1 MSTNPI
7 VNIYTNPFDEKERE
21 TILLENK
28 TSIIEFLCQK
38 FPTGFKRA
46 TRVYLND
53 KQIEP
58 DSFNTQLSN
67 NDRLDI
73 KIWPEEPSTTAIV
86 LAAIAGGVAAVVVMN
101 NNKPTIPTIDQPEQL
116 SNLKKPG
123 GNAYNLREQTNLAR
137 LNEPIPSQY
146 GKVKWFPDL
155 AASPYVRFENNIPV
169 VRYLLCL
176 GHGQHQIDDILI
188 GPTSILNSDD
198 VTSTL
203 YNPGDTMTEFSDNV
217 FTLPDKKNMAFNSA
231 AKKMVQCDH
240 INFHKTNK
248 HITFPD
254 DASKLTNV
262 FEEDDEIYVYSTEST
277 DFNGV
282 FVIHSVTDQR
292 ITVQDS
298 SAWLSEDNTIDAQI
312 YLKDNVIVNPFR
324 TEDENRLDQDK
335 RLGYLVNGAHTGI
348 VTFENPYLKSIRLE
362 LDFESPQ
369 GFYSINYALAN
380 NFDED
385 DKGGIFEID
394 SYLFGLDSDENRIN
408 NHYKLR
414 YVEEMDEIN
423 STTFQVPA
431 LYRNWTD
438 PSLLPSDI
446 KFPTISTDNFFYF
459 TEDDVQIDE
468 SDISSIDYVNGSV
481 IFNTSKTGTIKVHNF
496 IIYYAYTDSI
506 QWDINYPISSDYI
519 GLNKLQSANP
529 SNANITLE
537 SDIFKFR
544 TGVTQYEG
552 EYNIHTKYQ
561 MLVLTKAD
569 YRQTSPFSSTRYLKG
584 GQGYKNI
591 FDNVHINR
599 IKLVYPDVKE
609 YPNVSLLA
617 LTINNTP
624 AQQYTESNNVAVIS
638 TRKLQQYDGA
648 SWSAPTAT
656 RSIAWAIA
664 DMLMST
670 YGASKPQSEIDLT
683 KLIALES
690 TFSSRGDTFDGVF
703 DSFVDIWEAVNKVAR
718 AGRTKCILD
727 NNMVRFVRDE
737 AQSVYKAAYNVN
749 NILPNSF
756 AINHTFSN
764 VDSVRGVKVKFNDE
778 DDQYTPTEVYSS
790 ENKGKY
796 QEIDF
801 FGVVNYNQAWR
812 ESQYL
817 EKQILTSGIE
827 VSFKT
832 GLYGHIPFYG
842 DLISLQYD
850 LPNWG
855 QGGYV
860 VEKRFGYTEI
870 KLSEDLDT
878 TEPGPYYILFTKHD
892 GSTSGPHLL
901 NTLSWESQRRLYLP
915 FSLVEATFF
924 RTIEN
929 NQNPT
934 AYQLGP
940 LQNYNKPCVVTGIKA
955 NKDNETLSLSVI
967 PYNADIHTADTGI
980 PPAKPSVTPNLLP
993 IPPLVGGLVL
1003 SNVPESGSV
1012 VANWNPLSNI
1022 DNYKVQK
1029 STDNV
1034 TYTDVSTPTVPTE
1047 TISATGV
1054 LYVRV
1059 ASVIDST
1066 IGRYN
1071 VAVIKAT

>member
-7 VNIYTNPFDEKERE
+7 VNIYTNPFDQKERE

-28 TSIIEFLCQK
+28 TSIIEFICQK
-38 FPTGFKRA
+38 FPTGFKRP
-46 TRVYLND
+46 TRVYLNN
-53 KQIEP
+53 KQIET
-58 DSFNTQLSN
+58 DSFNTQLSY

-73 KIWPEEPSTTAIV
+73 KIWPEEPTTTAIV

-155 AASPYVRFENNIPV
+155 AASPYVKFENSIPV

-188 GPTSILNSDD
+188 GPTSIINSSD
-198 VTSTL
+198 VTASLYDPGST
-203 YNPGDTMTEFSDNV
+203 MIEFNDNV
-217 FTLPDKKNMAFNSA
+217 YTIPDQKNISFKTPNRS
-231 AKKMVQCDH
+231 MVGKPTNF
-240 INFHKTNK
+240 NFHKSNR
-248 HITFPD
+248 HITYSGAFSFD
-254 DASKLTNV
+254 FRTIFN
-262 FEEDDEIYVYSTEST
+262 EDNQDIRVVGSEYDYF
-277 DFNGV
+277 DGV
-282 FVIHSVTDQR
+282 FTIDSVHENYIVIT
-292 ITVQDS
+292 DS
-298 SAWLSEDNTIDAQI
+298 STWSREDETIEAYI
-312 YLKDNVIVNPFR
+312 YLEDTYITNPLPYFDTLPYLIEGTTTGLFEFANNYLKNISLEIDLEAPQGCYAVNP
-324 TEDENRLDQDK
+324 
-335 RLGYLVNGAHTGI
+335 TGTLRYNI
-348 VTFENPYLKSIRLE
+348 LTKPKLL
-362 LDFESPQ
+362 
-369 GFYSINYALAN
+369 
-380 NFDED
+380 
-385 DKGGIFEID
+385 
-394 SYLFGLDSDENRIN
+394 LFGLDSIGNIIN
-408 NHYKLR
+408 AHYKLNYER
-414 YVEEMDEIN
+414 TLTNTAGN
-423 STTFQVPA
+423 SYADNGLVSWDNPGVP
-431 LYRNWTD
+431 TD
-438 PSLLPSDI
+438 I
-446 KFPTISTDNFFYF
+446 IFPTIENTDIYF
-459 TEDDVQIDE
+459 TEDDVTIPS
-468 SDISSIDYVNGSV
+468 SDISSISYEFGIVT
-481 IFNTSKTGTIKVHNF
+481 FNTPKTGTIKVHNAIF
-496 IIYYAYTDSI
+496 SETEAY
-506 QWDINYPISSDYI
+506 DYSVFNWSGDDPDNI
-519 GLNKLQSANP
+519 AAATPVRITL
-529 SNANITLE
+529 NITLFVFE
-537 SDIFKFR
+537 
-544 TGVTQYEG
+544 GYEI
-552 EYNIHTKYQ
+552 NVHTKYRALLYNNSIVRDSNWSQ
-561 MLVLTKAD
+561 L
-569 YRQTSPFSSTRYLKG
+569 Y
-584 GQGYKNI
+584 
-591 FDNVHINR
+591 DNVTLNR
-599 IKLVYPDVKE
+599 IKLIYPDVKE
-609 YPNVSLLA
+609 YPNISLLA

-901 NTLSWESQRRLYLP
+901 NTLSWESQKRLYLP

-967 PYNADIHTADTGI
+967 PYNADIHTADTGT

-993 IPPLVGGLVL
+993 IPPLIGGLVL
-1003 SNVPESGSV
+1003 SNVPETGSV
-1012 VANWNPLSNI
+1012 VVNWNPLSNI

-1029 STDNV
+1029 STDNI